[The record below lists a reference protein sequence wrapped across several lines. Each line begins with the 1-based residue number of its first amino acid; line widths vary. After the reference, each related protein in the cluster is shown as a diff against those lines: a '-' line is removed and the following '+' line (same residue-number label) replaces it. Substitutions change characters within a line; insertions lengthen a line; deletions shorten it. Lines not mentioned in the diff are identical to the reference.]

1 MHLTSGDDERQNDT
15 GKECSDFYL
24 IDNENV
30 KYFLK
35 YLNLSI
41 LFHLSISIT
50 QAFSYS

>member
-30 KYFLK
+30 NIF
-35 YLNLSI
+35 YLI
-41 LFHLSISIT
+41 QSISI
-50 QAFSYS
+50 FKF